1 VAAERF
7 LLDTSALYPLLL
19 RLREGIVDYAERLLV
34 LDLTWYE
41 LGNVLWKET
50 RMGRL
55 ADPMAAAEMFAELL
69 STLETVS
76 VHDDFREVLELAL
89 REGLTFYDA
98 AYLHAARRL
107 GVALATED
115 GRLLRYP
122 EAIRV
127 EELVRRLEGGGDE

>member
-1 VAAERF
+1 MDVEKF
-7 LLDTSALYPLLL
+7 LLDTSALYPLVLL
-19 RLREGIVDYAERLLV
+19 LGERV
-34 LDLTWYE
+34 LDHAHRLMVLELTWYE
-41 LGNVLWKET
+41 LGNVLWKEA
-50 RMGRL
+50 RRGRVG
-55 ADPMAAAEMFAELL
+55 DPQAAAEMFEEML
-69 STLETVS
+69 SAMETVEPPGS
-76 VHDDFREVLELAL
+76 LREVLELAV

-98 AYLHAARRL
+98 SYLHTARTL